1 MRKTGELF
9 NRSAAQ
15 VDMTSDRPINSRQH
29 VHHRRKRFSA
39 HCAGCPAGVFPLSM
53 APCNE
58 CVRLVDVAGGRTVRR
73 RLAELGL
80 NPGCNLRIVQSRGH
94 GPLILAVKD
103 DTRMAIGRGMA
114 HRIMVEATGED
125 TKTP

>member
-1 MRKTGELF
+1 VDTTPNRTTGLH
-9 NRSAAQ
+9 
-15 VDMTSDRPINSRQH
+15 QH
-29 VHHRRKRFSA
+29 SPDRRKRSTP
-39 HCAGCPAGVFPLSM
+39 CAGCPAGVFPLSM

-80 NPGCNLRIVQSRGH
+80 NPGCRLRVVQSRGH

-114 HRIMVEATGED
+114 HRIMVEVAAED
-125 TKTP
+125 AGTL

>member
-1 MRKTGELF
+1 VDMTPNRTIDLHHRPHNGAA
-9 NRSAAQ
+9 RSAA
-15 VDMTSDRPINSRQH
+15 R
-29 VHHRRKRFSA
+29 
-39 HCAGCPAGVFPLSM
+39 CANCPAGIFPLSM

-58 CVRLVDVAGGRTVRR
+58 CIRLVDVAGGRTVRR

-80 NPGCNLRIVQSRGH
+80 NPGCNLRVVQSRGH

-114 HRIMVEATGED
+114 HRIMVEAADED
-125 TKTP
+125 VKTP

>member
-1 MRKTGELF
+1 MDTTPNRTIDSHQRPHNGRK
-9 NRSAAQ
+9 RSAA
-15 VDMTSDRPINSRQH
+15 P
-29 VHHRRKRFSA
+29 
-39 HCAGCPAGVFPLSM
+39 CAGCPAGVFPLSM

-58 CVRLVDVAGGRTVRR
+58 CIRLVDVAGGRTVRR

-80 NPGCNLRIVQSRGH
+80 NPGCNLRVVQSRGH

-114 HRIMVEATGED
+114 HRIMVEASGED
-125 TKTP
+125 VKTR